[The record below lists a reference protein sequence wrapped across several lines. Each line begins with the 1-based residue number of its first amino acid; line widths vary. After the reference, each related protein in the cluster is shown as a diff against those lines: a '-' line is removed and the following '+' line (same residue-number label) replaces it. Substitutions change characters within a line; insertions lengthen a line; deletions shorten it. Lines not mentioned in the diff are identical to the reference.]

1 MPYINLKTN
10 LVNIE
15 EKKEELLD
23 LILSSTK
30 NILRKDEKVT
40 SVLIENISS
49 EWFINKEDSVTFFLE
64 IKITKDTNTKEEKK
78 EYIKRIFQGIEKLE
92 QNINKASYVI
102 ITEVEADSWGYDG
115 ITQEQRYKKN

>member
-40 SVLIENISS
+40 SVLIENISN

>member
-40 SVLIENISS
+40 SVLIENILS